1 MERSKS
7 PKKSKSK
14 SSSRWIVFIFIFT
27 IFLSGAFSFLS
38 QELLNQAGLIA
49 AFSVLLIIVMIGIL
63 FDIIGVAVTAAD
75 KKPFHSMAAQK
86 IPEAADALRLL
97 RNADPPGQQFLQ

>member
-1 MERSKS
+1 MDCLY
-7 PKKSKSK
+7 
-14 SSSRWIVFIFIFT
+14 FYLYN
-27 IFLSGAFSFLS
+27 LSLRRILLSVAGAPQSG
-38 QELLNQAGLIA
+38 GLIA